1 NAVLH
6 PTGLDTPSL
15 HDDLPTCT
23 GYGKSATCT
32 PAPGSGTSNV
42 AVSAALTGL
51 TEGTEYHFRIV
62 ATNAGGTSE
71 GADATFKTTTTP
83 VKPTVRTEEPRARE
97 ATTATRNGEVNPNSF
112 EVTECKFDSG
122 PGTGYGNSA
131 TCTPA
136 PGSGTSNVAVS
147 AALTGLTEGTEYH
160 FRIVATNAGGTSEGA
175 DATFKTTTTPVK
187 PTV

>member
-83 VKPTVRTEEPRARE
+83 VK
-97 ATTATRNGEVNPNSF
+97 
-112 EVTECKFDSG
+112 
-122 PGTGYGNSA
+122 
-131 TCTPA
+131 
-136 PGSGTSNVAVS
+136 
-147 AALTGLTEGTEYH
+147 LTGEHESTRVTSPTRTTLT
-160 FRIVATNAGGTSEGA
+160 A
-175 DATFKTTTTPVK
+175 
-187 PTV
+187 